1 MESKIPG
8 LLLLIHASVSLVPA
22 ISAHGR
28 GDIESTGGA
37 LALLLVVTVA
47 TTASA
52 SNVRGLLA
60 LAHAWS
66 ALAHIITSASRRP
79 TRSISGLPHA
89 LRAVIFSHPVLL
101 TRRHRL
107 NPSLIVGRECVL
119 DR

>member
-22 ISAHGR
+22 ISAHGG
-28 GDIESTGGA
+28 GDIESTGCA

-66 ALAHIITSASRRP
+66 TLAHIFTSASRRP

-89 LRAVIFSHPVLL
+89 LRAI
-101 TRRHRL
+101 
-107 NPSLIVGRECVL
+107 
-119 DR
+119 